1 MKQGAT
7 LDRETKASYTGKVHW
22 TVQGQAAV
30 LNLTIEVTENNA
42 VIANAPTLTRTTFSA
57 PSNPALDVTWTAAEA
72 NGTTVTGY
80 EVQYR
85 KQVAAGD
92 TPEAW
97 TTYTYTDAN
106 DVETTVLPASTLTV
120 NLADLDAGATYEAQ
134 VRAVSSEEGVG
145 AWSDTGSGQAN
156 RPPTASALSLSSAT
170 LAWKSSADYD
180 VSDKFEDA
188 DGDALAYSAS
198 SQYPGVI
205 TAAIT
210 GSESDTLRVTVL
222 NPASST
228 VTYAASDAYGGYLA
242 RTVTITG
249 QASVTRSVAENSA
262 AGSAVG
268 ARWRARPT
276 TTETTRPTTL

>member
-1 MKQGAT
+1 MDGSTLYTNILNPAATVITYGAHDGYGGYKSRTFTVTGRGDVTRSVRENSPAGTAVGDPVTGTPYDDGDDQTNDALSYTLSGEASTSGAFEIDSATGQISVKQGAT

-120 NLADLDAGATYEAQ
+120 NLAGLEAGATYEAQ

-145 AWSDTGSGQAN
+145 AWSDTGSGRPTG
-156 RPPTASALSLSSAT
+156 RPPRALS
-170 LAWKSSADYD
+170 
-180 VSDKFEDA
+180 
-188 DGDALAYSAS
+188 
-198 SQYPGVI
+198 
-205 TAAIT
+205 
-210 GSESDTLRVTVL
+210 R
-222 NPASST
+222 
-228 VTYAASDAYGGYLA
+228 
-242 RTVTITG
+242 
-249 QASVTRSVAENSA
+249 
-262 AGSAVG
+262 
-268 ARWRARPT
+268 
-276 TTETTRPTTL
+276 